1 MTDGELARDGQR
13 AARRV
18 VFLGASN
25 LTRTLQIALATAHQ
39 HCGGPLDVLAAFG
52 HGRSYGKPSRVL
64 WRELP
69 GIRECGLWRAL
80 AESPPAPAAA
90 VVTDIGND
98 LLYGATP
105 ETIANWIDES
115 LANLAAHNART
126 TVTMLPLA
134 SVQRMWEW
142 QYRIARRCIFPK
154 CRISFADILDR
165 ARDLD
170 ARLRELAGR
179 HGAATVELPA
189 AWFGFDAIHLRRS
202 AWRAAWREI
211 LADWR
216 DEARVET
223 SAQSLRGALAFRSL
237 KPAQR
242 RMFGVEQRFA
252 QPCATLRD
260 GTTIA
265 LY

>member
-1 MTDGELARDGQR
+1 MADGEPARDGQA

-18 VFLGASN
+18 VLLGASN
-25 LTRTLQIALATAHQ
+25 LTRCLRVALATAQQ
-39 HCGGPLDVLAAFG
+39 HRGGPLEVLAAFG
-52 HGRSYGKPSRVL
+52 HGRSYGKPTRVL

-69 GIRECGLWRAL
+69 GIRECGIWRAL
-80 AESPPAPAAA
+80 ADSPPAPTAA

-98 LLYGATP
+98 LLYGAEP
-105 ETIANWIDES
+105 ETIANWVGES

-134 SVQRMWEW
+134 SVRHMREW
-142 QYRIARRCIFPK
+142 QYRIARRCLFPK

-165 ARDLD
+165 MRDLD
-170 ARLRELAGR
+170 ARLRELAAR

-189 AWFGFDAIHLRRS
+189 TWFGFDAIHLRRS
-202 AWRAAWREI
+202 VWRAAWREI

-216 DEARVET
+216 DDAQLEANVH
-223 SAQSLRGALAFRSL
+223 SLHRALRFRSL
-237 KPAQR
+237 KPAER

-252 QPCATLRD
+252 QPCTTLRD